1 MEAIVFYPA
10 NEEELKQII
19 DFARQH
25 KLTSF
30 TIDEDTKKRI
40 AGIELSKLAS
50 KNPKAYATDEE
61 IISVVEEVRH
71 ERYGKG
77 S

>member
-1 MEAIVFYPA
+1 MEAVVFYPKTEA
-10 NEEELKQII
+10 ELNKIT
-19 DFARQH
+19 DFASQNN
-25 KLTSF
+25 LVSF
-30 TIDEDTKKRI
+30 KIDEDTKRKL

-50 KNPKAYATDEE
+50 KNPNAYATDEE

-77 S
+77 I

>member
-10 NEEELKQII
+10 NDSALKLII
-19 DFARQH
+19 DFAKQNS
-25 KLTSF
+25 LSFF
-30 TIDEDTKKRI
+30 TIDEDSKKRL

-50 KNPKAYATDEE
+50 KNTKAFATDEE
-61 IISVVEEVRH
+61 IMSVVEEVRD
-71 ERYGKG
+71 ERYGKR

>member
-1 MEAIVFYPA
+1 MEAVVFYPA
-10 NEEELKQII
+10 NEAELRLIT
-19 DFARQH
+19 DFATQS
-25 KLTSF
+25 KVVSF
-30 TIDEDTKKRI
+30 KMDEDTRRKV

-61 IISVVEEVRH
+61 IISVVEEARQ

-77 S
+77 L

>member
-10 NEEELKQII
+10 NEEELKLLN
-19 DFARQH
+19 DFALQK
-25 KLTSF
+25 KLTFF
-30 TIDEDTKKRI
+30 TIDEDSKKRL

-50 KNPKAYATDEE
+50 KNSKAFVTDEE
-61 IISVVEEVRH
+61 IMSVVEEVRE
-71 ERYGKG
+71 ERYGKR